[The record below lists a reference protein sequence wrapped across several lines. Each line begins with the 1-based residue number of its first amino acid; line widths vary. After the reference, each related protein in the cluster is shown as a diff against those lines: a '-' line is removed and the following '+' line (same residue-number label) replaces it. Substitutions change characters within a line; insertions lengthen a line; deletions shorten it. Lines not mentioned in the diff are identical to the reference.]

1 MEELSKRKR
10 IGEILIEHGALT
22 EEKLQKALEAQ
33 KREGGLIGE
42 ILIRMG
48 FVREEDVVVA
58 LAAQFGCP
66 YLPIQNF
73 KVNPFA
79 VKCIPA
85 EIALKHCLIP
95 VDKVHNVL
103 TIVMADPTNERA
115 KEEAAKVSDCHIQ
128 VYVSMATEIQK
139 AIYREYRL
147 SPGGASQNKKE
158 G

>member
-1 MEELSKRKR
+1 MEDLSKRKR

-22 EEKLQKALEAQ
+22 EEKLQKALEVQ

-42 ILIRMG
+42 ILIRIG

-58 LAAQFGCP
+58 LAAQFGYP

-79 VKCIPA
+79 VKCLPA
-85 EIALKHCLIP
+85 EIAMKHCIIP

-103 TIVMADPTNERA
+103 TIVMSDPTNEKA
-115 KEEAAKVSDCHIQ
+115 KEEAAAASGCHVQ
-128 VYVSMATEIQK
+128 VYVSMASEIQK
-139 AIYREYRL
+139 VIYREYRL
-147 SPGGASQNKKE
+147 SSGEK
-158 G
+158 